1 MTVSSLYCLPMGI
14 LNLVKGLF
22 QDKKKVKKTAKR
34 PAKKPARKP
43 AAKHPKKSAP
53 KTKAK
58 HRPKPKQKQRQKPA
72 EKPIGIV
79 THYFGKIS
87 VGIIKLKADMKI
99 GDAVR
104 IKGAHTDFIQRI
116 SSMQWNHQDINKAK
130 KGAEIGVQVIRRVHE
145 NDRVYK
151 G

>member
-1 MTVSSLYCLPMGI
+1 MAVSSLYYLPMGI

-22 QDKKKVKKTAKR
+22 QDKKKIKKTPKR

-43 AAKHPKKSAP
+43 AAKRPKKPAP

-58 HRPKPKQKQRQKPA
+58 PRFKSKSKPKQKPA
-72 EKPIGIV
+72 EKPIGII

-87 VGIIKLKADMKI
+87 VGIVKLKADMKI

-116 SSMQWNHQDINKAK
+116 SSMQWNHRDIAKAK